1 MEDLKK
7 AVLKAKEQ
15 GNTALVQRLQQELD
29 ELEKIRQNLNWE
41 KLIRELEDVKEVNT
55 ALFGIIVRLNDKIN
69 RLINLSTNHDMKAK
83 NEPIDDAFLD
93 IAVYAV
99 MAMIVKQNKWGK

>member
-41 KLIRELEDVKEVNT
+41 KLIRELEDVKDTED
-55 ALFGIIVRLNDKIN
+55 FP
-69 RLINLSTNHDMKAK
+69 
-83 NEPIDDAFLD
+83 NEPE
-93 IAVYAV
+93 
-99 MAMIVKQNKWGK
+99 N